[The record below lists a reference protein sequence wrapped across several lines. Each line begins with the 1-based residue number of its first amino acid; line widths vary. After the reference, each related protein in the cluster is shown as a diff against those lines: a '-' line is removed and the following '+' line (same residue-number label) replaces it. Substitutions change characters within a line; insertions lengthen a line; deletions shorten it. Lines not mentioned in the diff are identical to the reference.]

1 LRKKLKEDFPL
12 YAATCLKIRTKS
24 GAIEPFVLN
33 RAQLFLHN
41 IAEQQKRETGRV
53 RLVCVKGRQQGIS
66 TYWQARTYHAITHA
80 RGREA
85 FILTHEQDATDNLFS
100 MTERFHKT
108 VHPWFKP
115 HTSASNAKALKFDQL
130 DSGYTVATAGSK
142 GAGRSKT
149 IHLFHGSEVAYWP
162 HAQTHIGGVMQAIPG
177 FDDTEVLLESTANGP
192 GDVFHGFWQG
202 AIAGRSEYRAVFVPW
217 YWQDEYQ
224 RDPEGLELSD
234 EDRLYMAANDLTMP
248 QMAWRAHKITEFNGD
263 AGQFKREYPANPDE
277 AFEASAEQSFIRPE
291 LVQIARRAK
300 PDAIGPRLLGVDPA
314 RFGDDK
320 TAIVE
325 RQGRVVHPVETFAK
339 RDTMEVAGLV
349 KQRLDAGI
357 DFAFIDVVGV
367 GAGVVDR
374 LREMGYAAQ
383 VIPVNAGES
392 ALDEGKYFNKR
403 AEMYGV
409 LREWLKE
416 QPAQLPDDDAVQA
429 DLCVTQYKYTSNSQY
444 KLESKDDLKKRL
456 GRSPDRGDAIALTFA
471 EPVAGRSMDISRYKR
486 AHARSGGGSW
496 MG

>member
-1 LRKKLKEDFPL
+1 MADFPL
-12 YAATCLKIRTKS
+12 YARTVLKIRTKS

-41 IAEQQKRETGRV
+41 IAEAQKRETGRV

-100 MTERFHKT
+100 MTERFHRH

-115 HTSASNAKALKFDQL
+115 HTSAANAKALKFDQL

-177 FDDTEVLLESTANGP
+177 YDNTEVMLESTANGP
-192 GDVFHGFWQG
+192 GDVFHGFWQA

-224 RDPEGLELSD
+224 RDPKDLVLSED
-234 EDRLYMAANDLTMP
+234 DRLYMAANDLTLP

-263 AGQFKREYPANPDE
+263 GGQFKREYPANPDE
-277 AFEASAEQSFIRPE
+277 AFEASAEQSFITPE
-291 LVQIARRAK
+291 WVQIARRARAE
-300 PDAIGPRLLGVDPA
+300 PFGPRLLGVDPA
-314 RFGDDK
+314 RFGDDL

-325 RQGRVVHPVETFAK
+325 RQGRVVHAVETVAK
-339 RDTMEVAGLV
+339 RDTMEVAGMV
-349 KQRLDAGI
+349 KKRLDTGI
-357 DFAFIDVVGV
+357 DFAFIDVVGI

-374 LREMGYAAQ
+374 LREMGYGTKI
-383 VIPVNAGES
+383 IPVNAGES
-392 ALDEGKYFNKR
+392 ALDDAKYRNLR
-403 AEMYGV
+403 AEMYGN
-409 LREWLKE
+409 LRDWLRE
-416 QPAQLPDDDAVQA
+416 QPAVLPDDDAVQA
-429 DLCVTQYKYTSNSQY
+429 DLCTVQYKFTSNSQY
-444 KLESKDDLKKRL
+444 QLESKDDLKKRL
-456 GRSPDRGDAIALTFA
+456 GRSPDRGDAIVLTFA
-471 EPVAGRSMDISRYKR
+471 RPVSTASVDVSAFERQGRT
-486 AHARSGGGSW
+486 SW
-496 MG
+496 MA